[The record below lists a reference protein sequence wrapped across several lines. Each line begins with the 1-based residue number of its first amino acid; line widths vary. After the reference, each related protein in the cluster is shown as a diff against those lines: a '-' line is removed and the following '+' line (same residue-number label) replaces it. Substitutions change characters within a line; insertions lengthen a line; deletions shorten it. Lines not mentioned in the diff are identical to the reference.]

1 MWYLFLV
8 FDYWEEN
15 EFSPWPTCYWG
26 LNLRLLWC
34 CCWIMKICY
43 LCLKY
48 YVVTYEHVMFGSS
61 ETITERLK
69 ILFCSWI
76 QRIRERTYLYFYPR
90 NPTKLRILFV
100 SYNPQFLW
108 LCIQFGEDNCF
119 LFGKKKRKFIALVN
133 LLNWLWCKIFECV
146 GQAVF

>member
-61 ETITERLK
+61 ETITERLWRFCFVAEYKELKKEHTYIFIQGIPQNLGFCLYLIIHNFCDCAFNLQK
-69 ILFCSWI
+69 IIAF
-76 QRIRERTYLYFYPR
+76 
-90 NPTKLRILFV
+90 
-100 SYNPQFLW
+100 FL
-108 LCIQFGEDNCF
+108 E
-119 LFGKKKRKFIALVN
+119 KRKENSLPLWIYWIGCDAKF
-133 LLNWLWCKIFECV
+133 LNV
-146 GQAVF
+146 